1 MKTEIPQSDLSR
13 RALKHGFSGIRVLAV
28 LACTTVLAVG
38 LITVAAK
45 RGSSTGAFSEQVS
58 ASTSQATT
66 SKDNLWKTQE
76 ESITLAASQDRLI
89 GPLSYRNLRL
99 DQSVLTS
106 ILSRAPMERIL
117 VSTD

>member
-1 MKTEIPQSDLSR
+1 MKTDNLQSDLSR

-45 RGSSTGAFSEQVS
+45 RGSSTGAFGEQVS

-66 SKDNLWKTQE
+66 SKDNLWKTHE

-106 ILSRAPMERIL
+106 ILSRAP
-117 VSTD
+117 